1 MSFWWLEFLGMRL
14 HAHSPLRCCYGSK
27 MAQAA
32 EIKGLISP
40 DTCQRLVFPTWVKET
55 SFLFEILQLYVA

>member
-1 MSFWWLEFLGMRL
+1 
-14 HAHSPLRCCYGSK
+14 